1 MAQKG
6 RVGTITATA
15 PPAEKEFQGS
25 GIEGTKGTAAE
36 SPEEPTVITC
46 DAVLKNLRAQGHDV

>member
-6 RVGTITATA
+6 RAGKITTTA

-25 GIEGTKGTAAE
+25 GIEGTKETAE
-36 SPEEPTVITC
+36 SPEKPTVITC
-46 DAVLKNLRAQGHDV
+46 DDVLKNLRAQGHDV

>member
-6 RVGTITATA
+6 RVGKITATA

-25 GIEGTKGTAAE
+25 GVEGTKAAAE
-36 SPEEPTVITC
+36 SPKEPTVITC
-46 DAVLKNLRAQGHDV
+46 DDVLKNLRAQGHDV